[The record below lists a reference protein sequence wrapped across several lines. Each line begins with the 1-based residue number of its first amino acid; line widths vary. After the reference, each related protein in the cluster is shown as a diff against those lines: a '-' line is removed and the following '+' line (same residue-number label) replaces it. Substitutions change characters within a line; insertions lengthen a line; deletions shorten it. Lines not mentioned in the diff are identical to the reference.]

1 MANLN
6 LQELWHTVTSPLL
19 DTFDA
24 RVFNPIVKP
33 GSIISLSV
41 DELRI
46 SVDNPMG
53 KQFFRKYC
61 ETRVLENIEKETG
74 ISPAKVTYVI
84 RPVNRERMKPTIESG
99 EPQLF
104 QSSKERGHTGE
115 LVANP
120 QIASNLNTKYTFK
133 SFITGTKNRLAFAAA
148 QAVAESPGNLY
159 NPLYLYGGVGLGKTH
174 IMQAVGNA
182 VIERDPNKKV
192 LYVACENFLNEFVTA
207 IKKGSP
213 DSFKKKYRN
222 IDVFLVDD
230 IQFIGGKDGVQEE
243 FFHTF
248 NELHQAGKQ
257 IVMTSDKRPS
267 EIKGL
272 EERLMSRFSMGMVT
286 DIQLP
291 DQSTRLAILQTK
303 CQEKGISL
311 PENILRFVADEVE
324 TNIRELEGA
333 LTTLVAHLHAQQGDL
348 SIETT
353 RTVLHGIISQHTTP
367 RKSKVDVL
375 CEIICTQ
382 YGVQKEAVLS
392 SARQREIVR
401 PRQVLMYLLKHEVGM
416 TYPMIG
422 REIGGRDHT
431 TIMHG
436 VDKITTELKKNP
448 ELLEELQGIKLSFYD
463 SK

>member
-1 MANLN
+1 MTEQDLAS
-6 LQELWHTVTSPLL
+6 LWESVTKPLL
-19 DTFDA
+19 EVFDV
-24 RVFNPIVKP
+24 RVFNPVVKTC
-33 GSIISLSV
+33 SITLLTPEEI
-41 DELRI
+41 RI
-46 SVDNPMG
+46 SVDNTIN
-53 KQFFRKYC
+53 KQFIRKYC
-61 ETRVLENIEKETG
+61 EEKILTNIAEQTG
-74 ISPAKVTYVI
+74 IHPEKISYVVRPGSKERSKVVI
-84 RPVNRERMKPTIESG
+84 ETS

-104 QSSKERGHTGE
+104 QPTKERKYSGE

-120 QIASNLNTKYTFK
+120 HITSNLNPKYTFK

-148 QAVAESPGNLY
+148 QAVADSPGSLY

-182 VIERDPNKKV
+182 VIENDPSKKV
-192 LYVACENFLNEFVTA
+192 LYVACENFLNEFVAA
-207 IKKGSP
+207 IKKGNP

-230 IQFIGGKDGVQEE
+230 IQFIGGRDGVQEE

-248 NELHQAGKQ
+248 NALHQAGKQ
-257 IVMTSDKRPS
+257 IVMTSDKRPG

-272 EERLMSRFSMGMVT
+272 EERLQSRFSMGMVT

-311 PENILRFVADEVE
+311 PDHILKFISEEVE

-333 LTTLVAHLHAQQGDL
+333 LTTLVAHLHTQGGEL
-348 SIETT
+348 SINNA
-353 RTVLHGIISQHTTP
+353 RAMLHGIISQHSTP

-375 CEIICTQ
+375 SEIICNQ
-382 YGVQKEAVLS
+382 YGVKREELLSAV
-392 SARQREIVR
+392 RQREIVR

-422 REIGGRDHT
+422 REIGGRDHST
-431 TIMHG
+431 VMHG

-448 ELLEELQGIKLSFYD
+448 TLLEELQVIKSAFYD
-463 SK
+463 AK